1 MAIFW
6 CYCPFIITLFPTAI
20 SESQY
25 NIPDWVKNLGG
36 MYFDDAIDS
45 ATFGVALEWLIS
57 NEIITVTISESSTTN
72 SASYHTFSNSTGAYL
87 TNSTGTFVVLERT
100 IPTGFSSHHTFS
112 NSTGAY
118 LTNSTGTFV
127 VLERTIPT
135 GFHHITHSLIPQVH
149 TLPIPQELL

>member
-1 MAIFW
+1 MHKWLFSGVIVL
-6 CYCPFIITLFPTAI
+6 FIITLFPTAI

-45 ATFGVALEWLIS
+45 ATFGAALEWLIS

-87 TNSTGTFVVLERT
+87 TNSTGTYK
-100 IPTGFSSHHTFS
+100 ISS
-112 NSTGAY
+112 
-118 LTNSTGTFV
+118 
-127 VLERTIPT
+127 
-135 GFHHITHSLIPQVH
+135 
-149 TLPIPQELL
+149 